1 MRLNLSSPW
10 WALTL
15 VAVLTACGTEP
26 TADPAAPSSSSVAP
40 QSPTTSTAVAD
51 STTTTEGRIGELTT
65 TLPPANL
72 PSDGRMMT
80 VADALKTTL
89 EGPAMVTGFLF
100 FTDQGTVLADAL
112 LESFPPQPGGATIE
126 VVGVEAASFETE
138 TEGSV
143 TWTNQTVTISGV
155 LDAGVLLVES
165 ENR

>member
-1 MRLNLSSPW
+1 MRLKLSSLW

-40 QSPTTSTAVAD
+40 QSPTTSAAVAD

-65 TLPPANL
+65 TLPANL

-100 FTDQGTVLADAL
+100 FTAQGTVLADAL

-126 VVGVEAASFETE
+126 VVGVEAASFETQ